1 MAHDRC
7 NFYFSFW
14 VILCL
19 KNQKFTKKKK
29 TPVDIIILNM
39 ITIKLIF
46 FSKLVYLVYLIF
58 AINPVFNQNL
68 EVFLC
73 HFGLKHSF
81 FSFNEHDFS
90 TLELL
95 NH

>member
-58 AINPVFNQNL
+58 AINPVFNQQPL
-68 EVFLC
+68 GVPMPFWVETFL
-73 HFGLKHSF
+73 FQF
-81 FSFNEHDFS
+81 
-90 TLELL
+90 
-95 NH
+95 